1 MKKPV
6 ALKIFLGYLAIVII
20 FGALILLF
28 SFRLIRQHYIDS
40 QAQQLQHWQKSLE
53 VQVWPLLEEKRFQEL
68 DSWAKDFAK
77 LVEAR
82 ITVVDPEGKVLAD
95 SEENRDEMESHRYR
109 PEIQQA
115 LEGRV
120 GKSLRYSST
129 LKEKMLYVALPLQK
143 GGQIQGVLR
152 VSLFVRD
159 IDLLLSAL
167 KKNMALVA
175 GAIILLF
182 LILAFFIS
190 RNISRPIREL
200 TLASRRV
207 AGGDFQGK
215 VHLRSQDEF
224 HDLGLAFNFMTGRI
238 KALFEDL
245 SRKKDELDSIISS
258 IPEGIVTLDKEGKI
272 SFSNQSFK
280 DFIGNEAIEGKLYWE
295 VFRKPDLWGVVE
307 KAKQEGR
314 TVADEMMFD
323 DKAYVCLAVPLPLRS
338 EIIVMLHDITH
349 IKKLGQVKKD
359 FVTNVSHE
367 LRTPLTAI
375 KGYVETLETEIG
387 PEQKGYV
394 DIIKRNIERLINI
407 VTDLLTLSQVEEKS
421 VALEIEEVDVRT
433 LAEYAFKIFEPRAR
447 EKNLS
452 MELRAE
458 PHLPRLKGDP
468 FRLEQLLINLI
479 DNAVKYT
486 ERGTITISLRPQN
499 NNVIFEVQDTGT
511 GISQEHLDR
520 IFERFYVVD
529 KSRSRKMG
537 GTGLGLSIVKHIVQL
552 HNGQIQVESSPGK
565 GTKFTVI
572 LPYSAPD

>member
-1 MKKPV
+1 MRKPV
-6 ALKIFLGYLAIVII
+6 VLKIFLGYLAMVII

-28 SFRLIRQHYIDS
+28 SFRLIRHHYIGS
-40 QAQQLQHWQKSLE
+40 QVQQLQHWQKSLE
-53 VQVWPLLEEKRFQEL
+53 VQVWPLLEGGRFQEL
-68 DSWAKDFAK
+68 DSWAKNFARV
-77 LVEAR
+77 VEAR

-95 SEENRDEMESHRYR
+95 SEENVEKMESHRYR
-109 PEIQQA
+109 PEIQEA

-143 GGQIQGVLR
+143 GGRIQGVLR

-167 KKNMALVA
+167 KKNMALMA
-175 GAIILLF
+175 SLIILLF
-182 LILAFFIS
+182 LVLAFFIS
-190 RNISRPIREL
+190 RNITRPIREL

-207 AGGDFQGK
+207 ARGDFQGR

-280 DFIGNEAIEGKLYWE
+280 DFVGNEAIEGKLYWE

>member
-1 MKKPV
+1 
-6 ALKIFLGYLAIVII
+6 
-20 FGALILLF
+20 
-28 SFRLIRQHYIDS
+28 
-40 QAQQLQHWQKSLE
+40 
-53 VQVWPLLEEKRFQEL
+53 
-68 DSWAKDFAK
+68 
-77 LVEAR
+77 
-82 ITVVDPEGKVLAD
+82 
-95 SEENRDEMESHRYR
+95 
-109 PEIQQA
+109 
-115 LEGRV
+115 
-120 GKSLRYSST
+120 
-129 LKEKMLYVALPLQK
+129 
-143 GGQIQGVLR
+143 
-152 VSLFVRD
+152 
-159 IDLLLSAL
+159 
-167 KKNMALVA
+167 
-175 GAIILLF
+175 
-182 LILAFFIS
+182 
-190 RNISRPIREL
+190 
-200 TLASRRV
+200 
-207 AGGDFQGK
+207 
-215 VHLRSQDEF
+215 
-224 HDLGLAFNFMTGRI
+224 
-238 KALFEDL
+238 
-245 SRKKDELDSIISS
+245 
-258 IPEGIVTLDKEGKI
+258 
-272 SFSNQSFK
+272 
-280 DFIGNEAIEGKLYWE
+280 
-295 VFRKPDLWGVVE
+295 
-307 KAKQEGR
+307 
-314 TVADEMMFD
+314 
-323 DKAYVCLAVPLPLRS
+323 
-338 EIIVMLHDITH
+338 MLHDITH

>member
-1 MKKPV
+1 
-6 ALKIFLGYLAIVII
+6 
-20 FGALILLF
+20 
-28 SFRLIRQHYIDS
+28 
-40 QAQQLQHWQKSLE
+40 
-53 VQVWPLLEEKRFQEL
+53 
-68 DSWAKDFAK
+68 
-77 LVEAR
+77 
-82 ITVVDPEGKVLAD
+82 
-95 SEENRDEMESHRYR
+95 MESHRYR
-109 PEIQQA
+109 PEIQEA

-143 GGQIQGVLR
+143 GGRIQGVLR

-167 KKNMALVA
+167 KKNMALMA
-175 GAIILLF
+175 SLIILLF
-182 LILAFFIS
+182 LVLAFFIS
-190 RNISRPIREL
+190 RNITRPIREL

-207 AGGDFQGK
+207 ARGDFQGR

-280 DFIGNEAIEGKLYWE
+280 DFVGNEAIEGKLYWE

-468 FRLEQLLINLI
+468 FRLEQVLINLI

-499 NNVIFEVQDTGT
+499 NNVIFEVEDTGT

-520 IFERFYVVD
+520 IFERFYVID

>member
-468 FRLEQLLINLI
+468 FRLEQVLINLI

-499 NNVIFEVQDTGT
+499 NNVIFEVEDTGT

-520 IFERFYVVD
+520 IFERFYVID